1 MRTLYDILSSL
12 LTGAAVGA
20 LFQLLRLPVP
30 APPVLAGVAGIFG
43 IWLGAW
49 LVRRLLG
56 G

>member
-1 MRTLYDILSSL
+1 MKELFLSL
-12 LTGAAVGA
+12 LTGTLVGA
-20 LFQLLRLPVP
+20 IFQILRLPVP

-49 LVRRLLG
+49 IVRRLAG